1 MDKVI
6 EAATKLSTAIEEL
19 PEVQEYLRLK
29 SLLEQNEE
37 LKEMRTNIARLT
49 NEGKLEERD
58 NLIKIY
64 NSNPLVSNFEISR
77 KEVEQILLQVK
88 NILD

>member
-49 NEGKLEERD
+49 NEGKLEKRD

-77 KEVEQILLQVK
+77 KEVEQILLQIK
-88 NILD
+88 NILE

>member
-77 KEVEQILLQVK
+77 KEVEQILLQIK
-88 NILD
+88 NILE

>member
-1 MDKVI
+1 MDNVI